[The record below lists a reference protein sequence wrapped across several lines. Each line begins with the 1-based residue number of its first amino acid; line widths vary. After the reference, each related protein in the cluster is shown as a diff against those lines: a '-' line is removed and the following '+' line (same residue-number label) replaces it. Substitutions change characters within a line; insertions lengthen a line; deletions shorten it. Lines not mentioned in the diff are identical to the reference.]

1 MLQEPLFRKNL
12 LAMRAA
18 IKGFSAESV
27 SLTKKKAKKTTAL
40 EKNALAMDKV
50 YLGFNTRAHNLAY
63 AFLRGLDYK
72 DVERTS
78 SKVFSATERSRI
90 WAIAKLYGVWKTTYL
105 TEDCIEKWIAGERFF
120 LTKEEMNAKYLE
132 RQAKWAKRLEGQRQ
146 C

>member
-27 SLTKKKAKKTTAL
+27 ILTKKKAKKTTSL
-40 EKNALAMDKV
+40 EKNTLAMQKV

-72 DVERTS
+72 EVEGSS
-78 SKVFSATERSRI
+78 SKVFTPGERARI
-90 WAIAKLYGVWKTTYL
+90 WAIAKLYGAWKTDYL
-105 TEDCIEKWIAGERFF
+105 KEDCIEKWIAGERFF
-120 LTKEEMNAKYLE
+120 LTKDEMNAKYLE
-132 RQAKWAKRLEGQRQ
+132 RQAMLAKRLEGQRQ